1 MCIEIYRNPGY
12 SEKAIGF
19 CGSFYLLAWQSA
31 QGFTKMEQ
39 GGFLIDKWHF
49 RHIRTSAASCEG
61 GLTEESDTTTPPG
74 QSD

>member
-31 QGFTKMEQ
+31 QGFAKMEQ
-39 GGFLIDKWHF
+39 GGFLIDK
-49 RHIRTSAASCEG
+49 
-61 GLTEESDTTTPPG
+61 
-74 QSD
+74 